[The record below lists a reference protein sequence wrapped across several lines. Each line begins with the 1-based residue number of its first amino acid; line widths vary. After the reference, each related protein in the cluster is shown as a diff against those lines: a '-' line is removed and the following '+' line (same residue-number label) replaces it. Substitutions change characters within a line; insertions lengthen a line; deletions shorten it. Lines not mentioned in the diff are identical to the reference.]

1 MDNNTFS
8 EMPVALAYVRV
19 SGKTQVYGLGFQ
31 RQEELIHE
39 FATSAGFVIAEIFRE
54 DISGT
59 VGMDNRP
66 QFQAMLARAHDT
78 GVKTIVVEGMD
89 RLAREFTV
97 QDVIV
102 TYLAARGMALYAART
117 GENVVEAMQADP
129 MRRAMAQIQAVF
141 AELEKNMQLL
151 RMNRARDAIRAT
163 GRKCGGRR
171 GLHETKHGQEI
182 IRLIRSM
189 RRLTPGQRRLP
200 YAMIAQQLNEA
211 GHRTL
216 SGKPWTAKNVENVC
230 VRHKR
235 RYTPVQDAEP
245 PDVTEAK

>member
-1 MDNNTFS
+1 MDNNTFA

-31 RQEELIHE
+31 RQEELIRE
-39 FATSAGFVIAEIFRE
+39 FAASAGFVIAEVFRE

-141 AELEKNMQLL
+141 AELEKNMQLM
-151 RMNRARDAIRAT
+151 RMNRARDAIRAS

-171 GLHETKHGQEI
+171 GLHETKQGREI
-182 IRLIRSM
+182 IHLVRAL
-189 RRLTPGQRRLP
+189 RRQIPGQRRP
-200 YAMIAQQLNEA
+200 SYGEIAQELNA
-211 GHRTL
+211 RGHHTL

-235 RYTPVQDAEP
+235 RYAPLPDTGKD
-245 PDVTEAK
+245 DVTEVE